1 MFRFRRAPEHPF
13 PAPLNDCLTATM
25 HLFENADGF
34 NVDVTRIAVLGK
46 TSIVDDCC
54 VDVILLFQQNDRLP
68 LASQCVLLLIGITV
82 AIWCCLLLIPLSPMI
97 IVQATAVVEIWLQL
111 SV

>member
-46 TSIVDDCC
+46 KSIVVLT
-54 VDVILLFQQNDRLP
+54 VDVILLFKHNERLP
-68 LASQCVLLLIGITV
+68 LASQCVLLCKL
-82 AIWCCLLLIPLSPMI
+82 A
-97 IVQATAVVEIWLQL
+97 
-111 SV
+111 